1 MLSQST
7 TIEAVKVIRSQHK
20 NRRCK
25 LSVEM
30 SKRAWQNSHMTM
42 DNIYTNTGSDMDID
56 HVCTQE
62 LIAAA
67 LEFIL

>member
-1 MLSQST
+1 
-7 TIEAVKVIRSQHK
+7 
-20 NRRCK
+20 
-25 LSVEM
+25 
-30 SKRAWQNSHMTM
+30 MTM